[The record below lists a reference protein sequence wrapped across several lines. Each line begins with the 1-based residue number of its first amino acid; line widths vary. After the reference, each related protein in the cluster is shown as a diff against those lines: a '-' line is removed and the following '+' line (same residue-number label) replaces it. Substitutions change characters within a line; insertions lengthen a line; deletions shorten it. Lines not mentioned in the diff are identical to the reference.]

1 MKFRKSSHAVFYTR
15 YHLVFVTKYR
25 RKVLK
30 RGMGAYLCAILL
42 KSMRRRHPDI
52 EILEVNTD
60 LDHIHVLAGIPP
72 SLSVSTAVQ
81 YMKGYSAHAMGKR
94 FPFLKRIYHK
104 EDVGFWS
111 DGFFVSTVGVDED
124 RIRKYIEHQGEEDSG
139 QAQLEL

>member
-1 MKFRKSSHAVFYTR
+1 
-15 YHLVFVTKYR
+15 
-25 RKVLK
+25 
-30 RGMGAYLCAILL
+30 
-42 KSMRRRHPDI
+42 MRRRHPDI

-72 SLSVSTAVQ
+72 SISVSTAVQ

-94 FPFLKRIYHK
+94 FPFLKHVYHK

-124 RIRKYIEHQGEEDSG
+124 KIRKYIEHQGEEDSG